1 MSPGEPP
8 GPSPEAP
15 GGEPTGLG
23 GDLPGEFLSG
33 TSGQIGGI
41 RGTGA
46 AIVTDAIA
54 DGVALARLVPWRLRR
69 AAMASPR
76 RRVLTLAIERTDTA
90 SLLAAAHAELLRSRH
105 EVEFVATDAGRRGK
119 FENLRE
125 LLAAHPAG
133 GYDWL
138 LVIDDDVALPG
149 GFLDAFVFLAER
161 FGLTLAQPAHRRR
174 SHAAWKVTRRHFVAV
189 VRETSF
195 VEIGPVFAFQAQAF
209 EALLP
214 FPPLRVGWGLDAHWS
229 AIARERGW
237 RLGVIDATPVGHG
250 LRPIATSYDRQAAV
264 DEAREF
270 LVGKPYTNAV
280 EAQRTLVTHRS
291 WR

>member
-1 MSPGEPP
+1 
-8 GPSPEAP
+8 
-15 GGEPTGLG
+15 
-23 GDLPGEFLSG
+23 LSG
-33 TSGQIGGI
+33 TSGQVAGI
-41 RGTGA
+41 RRTGA
-46 AIVTDAIA
+46 AIVADAIA
-54 DGVALARLVPWRLRR
+54 DGLALARLLPWRLRR
-69 AAMASPR
+69 AAAASPR
-76 RRVLTLAIERTDTA
+76 RRVLTLAIERADTA
-90 SLLAAAHAELLRSRH
+90 NVLAAAHAELLRSRH

-119 FENLRE
+119 FENLQK
-125 LLAAHPAG
+125 LLAAHPAL

-138 LVIDDDVALPG
+138 LVIDDDVALPA

-161 FGLTLAQPAHRRR
+161 FGLALVQPAHRRR
-174 SHAAWKVTRRHFVAV
+174 SHAAWDVTRRRAGAI

-195 VEIGPVFAFQAQAF
+195 VEIGPVFAFHATAF
-209 EALLP
+209 DELLP

-229 AIARERGW
+229 AVARQRGW

-270 LVGKPYTNAV
+270 LAGKPYIKAG
-280 EAQRTLVTHRS
+280 EAQRTLVMHRS